1 MELTLPLY
9 ISILC
14 VRGKKGI
21 GKRNSSRK
29 DTGCSKQKDS
39 VTFKLLHMVFK
50 NAPAWYLLINCLKA
64 GDRWICKVWHGSK
77 GQEGKQRREV

>member
-1 MELTLPLY
+1 
-9 ISILC
+9 

-29 DTGCSKQKDS
+29 DTGCSKQKDI

-50 NAPAWYLLINCLKA
+50 NAPA
-64 GDRWICKVWHGSK
+64 
-77 GQEGKQRREV
+77 